1 MAVYDVAKTLDYK
14 GLKCPMPVVNI
25 SREIGKVSVGQ
36 ILEVHTTDP
45 GSIADFPAWAKT
57 MGHQVL
63 EIVQDPAVIRI
74 FVKRLK

>member
-1 MAVYDVAKTLDYK
+1 MAAHVVAKTLDYK

-25 SREIGKVSVGQ
+25 SKEIGTVTVGQ
-36 ILEVHTTDP
+36 IVEVHTTDP

-57 MGHQVL
+57 MGHEVL
-63 EIVQDPAVIRI
+63 EISQEPGVIRI